1 MSVSEAEP
9 TVLDTLAAIWE
20 EVLDVEGITPE
31 DDFFELG
38 GDSLLGVTMIGKA
51 RHAGLTFSFQDL
63 RDNPVLGRLAGTVA
77 G

>member
-1 MSVSEAEP
+1 MPETDPSV
-9 TVLDTLAAIWE
+9 LRTLGEIWE
-20 EVLDVEGITPE
+20 DVLDVDGITAD

-38 GDSLLGVTMIGKA
+38 GDSLLGVTMIGRA

-63 RDNPVLGRLAGTVA
+63 RDNPVLGRLAQAVA